1 MNKVLMTKVIGLAFS
16 CAFFTG
22 IASAGEAL
30 DAVNAEVEKKA
41 EQIDQMY
48 GVLLTT
54 QERNDMKV
62 SLVAKKVTVE
72 TTADTTETVEEK
84 ADSAIATY
92 EITDPTDQRKLLIEM
107 QVVAGGGND
116 DVKPKPK
123 PKP

>member
-1 MNKVLMTKVIGLAFS
+1 MNKTLTAKVIGLAFS
-16 CAFFTG
+16 CALITG
-22 IASAGEAL
+22 PVSAGEEL
-30 DAVNAEVEKKA
+30 DAVISEVEKKA

-62 SLVAKKVTVE
+62 SLVAKKVMVE
-72 TTADTTETVEEK
+72 TTANTTETVEEK

-123 PKP
+123 P